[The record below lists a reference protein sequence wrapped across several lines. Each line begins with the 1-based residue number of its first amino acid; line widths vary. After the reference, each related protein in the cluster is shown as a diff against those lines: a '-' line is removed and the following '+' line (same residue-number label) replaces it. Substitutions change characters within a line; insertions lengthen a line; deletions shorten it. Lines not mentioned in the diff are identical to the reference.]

1 MLSGPKIVK
10 ELLTTF
16 QHFKNNFKIIINK
29 KMIQKFLLLFL
40 SVTLQSDKG
49 LEGDLLRPSNYVL
62 LSKDIFV
69 QLIYRRKNAKS
80 SVLSN
85 FNRISFQ

>member
-1 MLSGPKIVK
+1 
-10 ELLTTF
+10 
-16 QHFKNNFKIIINK
+16 
-29 KMIQKFLLLFL
+29 MIQTFLLLFL

-49 LEGDLLRPSNYVL
+49 LERDLLRPSNYVL

-85 FNRISFQ
+85 FSRISFQ

>member
-1 MLSGPKIVK
+1 
-10 ELLTTF
+10 
-16 QHFKNNFKIIINK
+16 
-29 KMIQKFLLLFL
+29 MIQKFLLLFL

-85 FNRISFQ
+85 FNRISFQYVSIKFVIGQFNFFPYFRKMKMNW

>member
-1 MLSGPKIVK
+1 
-10 ELLTTF
+10 
-16 QHFKNNFKIIINK
+16 
-29 KMIQKFLLLFL
+29 MIQKFLLFL
-40 SVTLQSDKG
+40 SVMLQSDKG
-49 LEGDLLRPSNYVL
+49 LGDLLRPSNYVL